1 MSKHLQNYFDA
12 AKQQAP
18 LLTEKEVANL
28 LNTSPK
34 VVVKKRFLNLK
45 RFVFMSTLSVMITA
59 IWLMWNNQN
68 VSTIKPQATI
78 SMKQVAPTQP
88 QPNNT
93 NGLIEKPVLNRLQLS
108 PTKPQQV
115 TPDSLSK
122 PQAPNEVTNWF
133 EPKNSNSY
141 IEPQEPTREYFNKN
155 GELML
160 THEEL
165 AKLGIITDGNVLS
178 YENVVDTSSK
188 WITPMVAGMSDTGFY
203 SFKLLVSEKGSKFT
217 HRSINRTE
225 IKLKSKSFW
234 PAVIETE
241 TERDTSYNVVEYI
254 SDRQNTNKIFF
265 NEIKPFCI
273 PVRIEF
279 VTQLKHT
286 SYIFWFKAQQ
296 SFINELPVKAAVL
309 LQPKVDQVD
318 IREYH
323 KILDSYS
330 TLKSWTKLKDLLGE
344 KKIDQLQ
351 KNIIKLDKEGYQKLK
366 ISKTINSFKY
376 VNNIYEDQTKR
387 RLIISSKRKQQYIEI
402 GTPKYNIT
410 PKDTLIQVVALTNKS
425 FDYSMFFYLN
435 NNALSQS
442 KTLELNTKRF
452 AKECDEL
459 IPIQVTSNM
468 VLWFRPTEYLKNVIK
483 QYNSNP

>member
-28 LNTSPK
+28 LNAAPK
-34 VVVKKRFLNLK
+34 VVVKKRFFNLK
-45 RFVFMSTLSVMITA
+45 LFVFMSTLSVMITA

-68 VSTIKPQATI
+68 ASTIKPQATI
-78 SMKQVAPTQP
+78 SLKQVAPTQP

-108 PTKPQQV
+108 QTKPQQV
-115 TPDSLSK
+115 TPDQLNK
-122 PQAPNEVTNWF
+122 PQAPNNITNWF
-133 EPKNSNSY
+133 EPANSNSY
-141 IEPQEPTREYFNKN
+141 IEPQETTREYFNEN

-188 WITPMVAGMSDTGFY
+188 WITPIVAGISDTGFY

-225 IKLKSKSFW
+225 IKLKSKLFW
-234 PAVIETE
+234 PAVIETK
-241 TERDTSYNVVEYI
+241 TDRDTSYDVVEYI
-254 SDRQNTNKIFF
+254 NDRQNNNKIFF
-265 NEIKPFCI
+265 NEIKTFCV
-273 PVRIEF
+273 PVRVEF
-279 VTQLKHT
+279 ITQLKHT
-286 SYIFWFKAQQ
+286 SYLFWFKAQQ
-296 SFINELPVKAAVL
+296 SFINELPVKAADL

-318 IREYH
+318 IREYQ

-330 TLKSWTKLKDLLGE
+330 TLKSWTKLKDMLGE

-351 KNIIKLDKEGYQKLK
+351 KNIIKLEKEGYQKLK

-376 VNNIYEDQTKR
+376 VNNIYENQTKR

-410 PKDTLIQVVALTNKS
+410 PKDTLIQVVALTTKS
-425 FDYSMFFYLN
+425 FDYSMFFYMN
-435 NNALSQS
+435 NNTLSQS

-452 AKECDEL
+452 AKECDDL

-483 QYNSNP
+483 QCNSNP